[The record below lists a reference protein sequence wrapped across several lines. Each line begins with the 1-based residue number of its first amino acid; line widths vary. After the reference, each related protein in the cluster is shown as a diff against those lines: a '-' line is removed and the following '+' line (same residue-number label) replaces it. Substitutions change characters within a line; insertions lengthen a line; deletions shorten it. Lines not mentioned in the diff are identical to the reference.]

1 MIDHLSNTI
10 AAQRTFN
17 GFFRKGGLACGYV
30 HDETNREHDLSR
42 QGRLKRKRY
51 TIFRGPSAA
60 IDSQ

>member
-1 MIDHLSNTI
+1 MINHQSNSI
-10 AAQRTFN
+10 VALHTFN
-17 GFFRKGGLACGYV
+17 GFLQKGGLACGYV
-30 HDETNREHDLSR
+30 HDETNRKHNLSR